1 MERSLLDST
10 LFQSDTIITSRG
22 IQRRFQEAVKGR
34 ASKSGIEVDS
44 KYWLL
49 PDNETEPFIKF
60 VQNHDYSE
68 KNSSYSEK
76 NSSYYEKNATNK
88 SKVNKKKNNIYCAS
102 QMHDGQNQIHYGI
115 TLISAKNRIKN
126 PRKSESENRGEKVA
140 FHFWKIFY
148 ALFTNKTFHCILEV
162 GKIFISK
169 RSIPLG

>member
-1 MERSLLDST
+1 MIYFNQVKQVIKFLLERSLLDST

-60 VQNHDYSE
+60 VQNRDYSE

-76 NSSYYEKNATNK
+76 NSSYSEKNATNK

-102 QMHDGQNQIHYGI
+102 QMHDGQNQIHYG
-115 TLISAKNRIKN
+115 
-126 PRKSESENRGEKVA
+126 KV
-140 FHFWKIFY
+140 
-148 ALFTNKTFHCILEV
+148 
-162 GKIFISK
+162 
-169 RSIPLG
+169 

>member
-34 ASKSGIEVDS
+34 ASKSGIEVDP

-60 VQNHDYSE
+60 VQNRDYSE
-68 KNSSYSEK
+68 KNSSYS
-76 NSSYYEKNATNK
+76 EKNATNK

-102 QMHDGQNQIHYGI
+102 QMHDGQNQIHYG
-115 TLISAKNRIKN
+115 
-126 PRKSESENRGEKVA
+126 KV
-140 FHFWKIFY
+140 
-148 ALFTNKTFHCILEV
+148 
-162 GKIFISK
+162 
-169 RSIPLG
+169 